1 MSTKDNKNS
10 SNTKSKNVL
19 DNLEG
24 FVEKLAEIVDNKNL
38 TEIEIEHNDSYI
50 KVSKTV
56 QQVVSSNISSAPVVN
71 TAPANVRTPAV
82 TPKAEVSTADLASNP
97 NVLLAPMVGTIYNKA
112 SPEDP
117 EFKKVGDSVKKGDT
131 VFLIEAMKVFSPIK
145 AHKDGKVI
153 EIFVQTGNAVEYN
166 QPLMLID

>member
-1 MSTKDNKNS
+1 MSTKDNKNAL
-10 SNTKSKNVL
+10 NTKSKNVS

-24 FVEKLAEIVDNKNL
+24 FIEKLAEIVASQNL
-38 TEIEIEHNDSYI
+38 TEIEVEHNDSYI

-56 QQVVSSNISSAPVVN
+56 QQVVSANVSSAPAVN
-71 TAPANVRTPAV
+71 VASASAPAPVA
-82 TPKAEVSTADLASNP
+82 TPKAETSSADLASNP

-153 EIFVQTGNAVEYN
+153 EIFVQSGNAVEYN